1 MSQVLLFQDYSLFNV
16 LNVFFDDP
24 VRDFQLREISRQINL
39 HHKSVAIYIRKL
51 LQLGLIKVNTKTLY
65 ESYNANPESLMF
77 LRYKKSINILK
88 IHDSGLIEYL
98 YEKLMPANIIVFGSY
113 AKGIDIKDSDID
125 IFLETKEEKID
136 VTKYE
141 NKLGRKIHLVFEKNI
156 TDLSKELRNNIING
170 IVLNGNLRLF
180 K

>member
-1 MSQVLLFQDYSLFNV
+1 MSQVLLLQDYSLFKV

-24 VRDFQLREISRQINL
+24 VKDFQLREISRQIKL

-51 LQLGLIKVNTKTLY
+51 LKLGLIKLNTKTLY
-65 ESYNANPESLMF
+65 ESYNANSESHMF
-77 LRYKKSINILK
+77 LHYKKSINLIK
-88 IHDSGLIEYL
+88 IYDSGLVEYL
-98 YEKLMPANIIVFGSY
+98 YEKLMPSCIVAFGSY
-113 AKGIDIKDSDID
+113 AKGADIKDSDID

-136 VTKYE
+136 VAKYE
-141 NKLGRKIHLVFEKNI
+141 DKLGRKIQLVFEKNI
-156 TDLSKELRNNIING
+156 NDLTKELRNNIING